1 MNVIADLQMAGDM
14 SVAASTEEQ
23 EAPEVTH
30 SLPDDIQEK
39 VDNLGLDLEPSGN
52 VLIDSPPKLS

>member
-1 MNVIADLQMAGDM
+1 MAGDM